1 MVRLGT
7 SLFIGLAN
15 YSIRILIIDVINFL
29 HNVWPFVLFKIF
41 LENLYI
47 LLLKKFEI

>member
-15 YSIRILIIDVINFL
+15 YSIRILIIDVIDFLCNFYYS
-29 HNVWPFVLFKIF
+29 P
-41 LENLYI
+41 Y
-47 LLLKKFEI
+47 LKY